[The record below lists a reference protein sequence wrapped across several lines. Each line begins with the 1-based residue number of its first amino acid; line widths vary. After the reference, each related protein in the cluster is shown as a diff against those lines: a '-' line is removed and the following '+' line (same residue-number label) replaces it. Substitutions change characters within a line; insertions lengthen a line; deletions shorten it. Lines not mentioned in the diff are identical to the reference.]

1 MLKAPRS
8 ASGKLSDSSVVTI
21 DPSALSMHCFVNEF
35 GFAVAQ
41 FPACGAH
48 DISPATAADR
58 IVCTLQPPRLNH
70 TPRLFQRVAWQ
81 GKSRQFRL
89 RDYLSLQPTR
99 RATDTHH

>member
-1 MLKAPRS
+1 
-8 ASGKLSDSSVVTI
+8 
-21 DPSALSMHCFVNEF
+21 MHCFVNEF

-70 TPRLFQRVAWQ
+70 TPRLFQRVAWP
-81 GKSRQFRL
+81 GESRAFL
-89 RDYLSLQPTR
+89 LPDSLLLLPTAR
-99 RATDTHH
+99 RPVTHLQNVLPIAMRKAEMIDLFAARKCGI